1 MGIAPPVAA
10 TRQLNNLGRL
20 TVLRTHG
27 HYLSGP
33 ILSEEISQHLSSDA
47 QTAME
52 RGVAQTGA
60 LPQSSDALLE
70 VLEHTEFG
78 SLIDGVIG
86 DDGVLSIVQSMS
98 GCGQEWQY
106 DFAHIRRSVPPR
118 SFRCG
123 VTVML
128 VLGTESRL
136 VEVLRGSQNLPEG
149 MDAETASFIK
159 ADVEVHPGCVL
170 ILEAGVHYR
179 LQRASHNPWLK
190 FQFIRPWI
198 KPHILYSSALEK
210 DRLARFG
217 SRGRRWCGLDV
228 GLPTSIEEFLAIEQ
242 AALEGATGRAKGSG
256 I

>member
-1 MGIAPPVAA
+1 MGIASPAA
-10 TRQLNNLGRL
+10 VRQLNNLGRL

-33 ILSEEISQHLSSDA
+33 IVSEEICQRLTCDV
-47 QTAME
+47 QKAMQC
-52 RGVAQTGA
+52 GLAQTGA
-60 LPQSSDALLE
+60 LLQYSDALLE
-70 VLEHTEFG
+70 VFEHTELG
-78 SLIDGVIG
+78 SLVDGVIG
-86 DDGVLSIVQSMS
+86 DDAVLSIVQSLS
-98 GCGQEWQY
+98 GGGQEWQY
-106 DFAHIRRSVPPR
+106 DFAHIRRSVSPR

-123 VTVML
+123 VTAL
-128 VLGTESRL
+128 LALGTESRL

-149 MDAETASFIK
+149 AHAETAFFIN
-159 ADVEVHPGCVL
+159 ASVEVYPGCVL

-179 LQRASHNPWLK
+179 LRQAPHNQWLK

-198 KPHILYSSALEK
+198 KPHILYSSALDK
-210 DRLARFG
+210 NRLARFG

-228 GLPTSIEEFLAIEQ
+228 GLPTSVEEFLAIEQ